1 MAKHG
6 IVALTRG
13 FKFSEPNVY
22 DMEGIKCFALA
33 PWYADTALLHSWVE
47 SAKEKPGSWTYEG
60 KSLSSIDDIKK
71 AGQMRILTVHEVGQ
85 GLIKALEYDNVI
97 AKKGFPFLETFV
109 KLSCCIHF
117 ERNSEYSTL
126 DTTELKLGGLIQIW
140 GLVLLPE

>member
-1 MAKHG
+1 MAKQG

-13 FKFSEPNVY
+13 FKFSEPKLY
-22 DMEGIKCFALA
+22 DTEGIKCFALA
-33 PWYADTALLHSWVE
+33 PWFADTALVHSWVK

-97 AKKGFPFLETFV
+97 AKKGFFIF
-109 KLSCCIHF
+109 
-117 ERNSEYSTL
+117 RNFC
-126 DTTELKLGGLIQIW
+126 KII
-140 GLVLLPE
+140 LLHSL

>member
-13 FKFSEPNVY
+13 FKFSEPKVY
-22 DMEGIKCFALA
+22 DTEGIKSFALA

-85 GLIKALEYDNVI
+85 GLIKALEYDSVI
-97 AKKGFPFLETFV
+97 SKGVHSYLET
-109 KLSCCIHF
+109 S
-117 ERNSEYSTL
+117 R
-126 DTTELKLGGLIQIW
+126 
-140 GLVLLPE
+140 

>member
-60 KSLSSIDDIKK
+60 KSLSSIEDIKK

-97 AKKGFPFLETFV
+97 AKSFHFLPKNFYKV
-109 KLSCCIHF
+109 QLF
-117 ERNSEYSTL
+117 
-126 DTTELKLGGLIQIW
+126 
-140 GLVLLPE
+140 